1 MTSLAKSP
9 GGADRLFDIL
19 FVLSCAAL
27 GVIAIYS
34 SGLGLLDPKLHRTMG
49 FALALVV
56 GVVVSRRKRMVAD
69 AGSTSAGLV
78 EADQPIPPATA
89 EANIS
94 PAAGTAETRS
104 AGGLVHLVVDV
115 GLIALGFWSI
125 WSFFFVQTQMEKAL
139 YDVTRA
145 DAWPALAGLVVFL
158 ELCRRLWGYGLFAVG
173 ALAVIYLLFGQNS
186 PGIMAHTGFSLTE
199 VSEALWYNTNK
210 GVFGSITNIV
220 LSTVFIFIIFGT
232 LLEGTGAGATLL
244 QFAFLA
250 TRRTRGGPAHAAI
263 LASSAFGTMSGSTV
277 ANIVGTGTFTIP
289 MIKKRG
295 FSPTFAAGIEATAS
309 SGGQI
314 MPPIMG
320 AAALVMA
327 DLTGAGYLNIILAAL
342 IPALFYYFS
351 LFSAVTVEARRQGIE
366 VQQLT
371 LDDRI
376 TRVDW
381 INSVL
386 FIGPILTV
394 IVSLI
399 LGQSTSKAG
408 FYAVVAVLLLSVI
421 NPEVRR
427 DPKRVWNS
435 FLEGCKSGATLLIAI
450 AAIGILVGSLDS
462 TGLGLKLAN
471 VIAGIRGESL
481 FSALAVAM
489 IGALILGMGMPTL
502 PAYLI
507 IILVMGPAIQ
517 ALGISMLTAHMFVF
531 YYGVAS
537 SLTPPVAIAAYAAAP
552 IAQSNPLMTALMS
565 FRLGMAKFIIP
576 FIFAFYPTLL
586 IVEEFDLVVFLWIIA
601 RTCFCIWLFSSA
613 LSAYDRCKLPIPEV
627 ALRFLAAFACLAI
640 DPLIH
645 IPAIVIGA
653 VLIFHDARRFNLA
666 SKVEEAL

>member
-1 MTSLAKSP
+1 MTDAVIWSRGPTLIF
-9 GGADRLFDIL
+9 RVL

-34 SGLGLLDPKLHRTMG
+34 SGIGLLDPKLHRAAG
-49 FALALVV
+49 FALALIA
-56 GVVVSRRKRMVAD
+56 GVAVARSRREVEHPQ
-69 AGSTSAGLV
+69 GVPFAGLHV
-78 EADQPIPPATA
+78 VIDVALIV
-89 EANIS
+89 I
-94 PAAGTAETRS
+94 
-104 AGGLVHLVVDV
+104 GLW
-115 GLIALGFWSI
+115 AI
-125 WSFFFVQTQMEKAL
+125 WSFYFVQSEMEEAL
-139 YDVTRA
+139 YDVTRR
-145 DAWPALAGLVVFL
+145 DAWPALAGLAVFL
-158 ELCRRLWGYGLFAVG
+158 ELCRRLWGWGLFTVG

-186 PGIMAHTGFSLTE
+186 PGILAHTGFTLTE
-199 VSEALWYNTNK
+199 MAEALWYNTNK

-244 QFAFLA
+244 KFAFLA

-263 LASSAFGTMSGSTV
+263 LASSMFGTMSGSTV

-295 FSPTFAAGIEATAS
+295 FSPAFAAGIEATAS

-327 DLTGAGYLNIILAAL
+327 DLTGAGYLNVIVAAL
-342 IPALFYYFS
+342 LPALFYYFS
-351 LFSAVTVEARRQGIE
+351 LFAAVTVEARRQGIDI
-366 VQQLT
+366 QPLT
-371 LDDRI
+371 MDDRI
-376 TRVDW
+376 TRVDL

-386 FIGPILTV
+386 FVGPIITV
-394 IVSLI
+394 IASL
-399 LGQSTSKAG
+399 LAGLSTSKAG
-408 FYAVVAVLLLSVI
+408 FYAVVVLLVLSVI

-427 DPKRVWNS
+427 NPKRVWDS
-435 FLEGCKSGATLLIAI
+435 FIGGAKSGATLLVAI

-471 VIAGIRGESL
+471 VIASVRGESL
-481 FSALAVAM
+481 FSALLVAM
-489 IGALILGMGMPTL
+489 VGALILGMGMPTL

-517 ALGISMLTAHMFVF
+517 ALGVSMLTAHMFVF

-552 IAQSNPLMTALMS
+552 IAQSNPLVTALMS

-576 FIFAFYPTLL
+576 FIFAFYPTVL
-586 IVEEFDLVVFLWIIA
+586 IVEHFSLWPFVWIVL

-613 LSAYDRCKLPIPEV
+613 LSAYDRGKLSVPEIV
-627 ALRFLAAFACLAI
+627 LRFAAAFCVLAVN
-640 DPLIH
+640 PLFH
-645 IPAIVIGA
+645 LPAIA
-653 VLIFHDARRFNLA
+653 VGVLLILWDIRRVTRKSGML
-666 SKVEEAL
+666 EEAP